1 MSPITALIEDRCRAL
16 GLTRQD
22 VVRRAGY
29 VNLSKGVRRLDA
41 LLAGDL
47 HTTRGLIDRLPVAL
61 DVPVEVVTEA
71 VEATKREIWA
81 RENAAYRAQF
91 RPHAIILTEH
101 ERPTSITMAAFSSA
115 DRELWVEF
123 EPGTAPISYLAQTLR
138 AARQRSPINFY
149 GKAVGFIINYGPD
162 NAIRYD
168 SNGNPLDVL
177 SSAYRPEELTISIR
191 GRPVSRDALAVILG
205 TAAP

>member
-47 HTTRGLIDRLPVAL
+47 HTTRGLIDLLPVAL

-71 VEATKREIWA
+71 VEATKRELWA
-81 RENAAYRAQF
+81 REDAAYRAQF

-115 DRELWVEF
+115 DRQLWVEF
-123 EPGTAPISYLAQTLR
+123 QSGSSHISYITQALK

-168 SNGNPLDVL
+168 LNGNPMDVL
-177 SSAYRPEELTISIR
+177 SSAYRSDELTISIR
-191 GRPVSRDALAVILG
+191 GRPVSRGALAAILG
-205 TAAP
+205 T

>member
-1 MSPITALIEDRCRAL
+1 MSIKTLVEKRSREL
-16 GLTRQD
+16 GLSRQD

-29 VNLSKGVRRLDA
+29 VNLSKGYRRLDA

-47 HTTRGLIDRLPVAL
+47 HTTRGLIDRLAVAL

-71 VEATKREIWA
+71 VEATQREIWA
-81 RENAAYRAQF
+81 QQDAAWRASF
-91 RPHAIILTEH
+91 RPHAVILTEH

-115 DRELWVEF
+115 DRQLRVEF
-123 EPGTAPISYLAQTLR
+123 EPGTASISYLAQTLR

-149 GKAVGFIINYGPD
+149 GKAVGFIINYAPD

-168 SNGNPLDVL
+168 LNGNPLDVL

-205 TAAP
+205 T

>member
-1 MSPITALIEDRCRAL
+1 M
-16 GLTRQD
+16 
-22 VVRRAGY
+22 
-29 VNLSKGVRRLDA
+29 NLSKGVRRLDA

-71 VEATKREIWA
+71 VEATKRELWA

-115 DRELWVEF
+115 DRQLWVEF
-123 EPGTAPISYLAQTLR
+123 QSGSSHISYITQALK

-168 SNGNPLDVL
+168 LNGNPMDVL
-177 SSAYRPEELTISIR
+177 SSAYRSDELTISIR
-191 GRPVSRDALAVILG
+191 GRPVSRGALAAILG
-205 TAAP
+205 T